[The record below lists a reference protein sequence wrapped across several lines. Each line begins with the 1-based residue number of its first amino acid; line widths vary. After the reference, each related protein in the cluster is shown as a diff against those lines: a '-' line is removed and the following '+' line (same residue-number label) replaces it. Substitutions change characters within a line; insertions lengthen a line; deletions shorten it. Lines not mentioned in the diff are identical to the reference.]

1 MVLCL
6 VSDLTATT
14 GNHMTIVEDG
24 GLPAFFSLC
33 NSPDLMSQYY
43 VGCALA
49 NLSCS
54 LANHHI
60 IVEHGGLQA
69 LVVLAGSADPDVH
82 QQVRACFSIDR
93 LDLFFWLFCCCL

>member
-1 MVLCL
+1 MAAWRPFSRC
-6 VSDLTATT
+6 VS
-14 GNHMTIVEDG
+14 
-24 GLPAFFSLC
+24 

-69 LVVLAGSADPDVH
+69 LVVLAGSADVH
-82 QQVRACFSIDR
+82 QQVNA
-93 LDLFFWLFCCCL
+93 LCLVMIA